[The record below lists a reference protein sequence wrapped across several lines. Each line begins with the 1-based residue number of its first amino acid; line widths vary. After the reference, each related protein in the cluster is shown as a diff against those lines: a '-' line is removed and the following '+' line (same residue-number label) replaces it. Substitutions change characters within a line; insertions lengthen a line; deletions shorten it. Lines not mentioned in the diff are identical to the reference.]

1 MLRFLLPLL
10 LLTGPAT
17 AASPIA
23 EVLCE
28 QTDRMETR
36 LSTRMGAQRQAM
48 GLRGPE
54 QVMELWTG
62 ANGDWTL
69 VVTYAS
75 GTSCIVAMG
84 QDWQGLTRE
93 PA

>member
-1 MLRFLLPLL
+1 MLRWMLPLL
-10 LLTGPAT
+10 LIAPQAW

-28 QTDRMETR
+28 NREVMEKR
-36 LSTRMGAQRQAM
+36 LTARMGSERQAM

-84 QDWQGLTRE
+84 QDWQALDRE